1 MYCSNCGAYCADGR
15 FCARCGAPVNTVST
29 GWYNTATVSQAPY
42 TPRPYYPARPYPSQ
56 APRLPD
62 TPEKEM
68 KRAFS
73 RGGLSVLAL
82 YGSFSVLG
90 SAFLYIAAI
99 IAFVGSSLAMDSFV
113 TGDTEQAIYDILYAS
128 DALGSPAALLV
139 VLSYVIGMILG
150 MIIGIRIMKKILAR
164 IKPVA
169 PDARGLTA
177 KEFFLAMAFAFG
189 AWGLGVAVGN
199 LPDIV
204 FPTEST
210 EEWLYEALGMNMLP
224 FYIYSIIGAPI
235 LEELSFRKVLC
246 GSLSKF
252 GKAPAVIASALLFGL
267 MHRNSGQFSLAFFVG
282 LVFGCVYLYS
292 GKIIY
297 TMILHGIINLIGTL
311 PQLFALGNVDI
322 TLGWEI
328 AIGVLGL
335 IGLVFIIVCRK
346 HPMLRPEPS
355 QIPNSRKAV
364 FANVGMRIAVIGGL
378 VTTVLVDLYTII
390 AQSISG
396 ADSPYL
402 LKLFVTSITIALVI
416 VTMTCTCRGKAPEVR
431 ESEQI

>member
-15 FCARCGAPVNTVST
+15 FCARCGAPVNTASS
-29 GWYNTATVSQAPY
+29 GWYNTSTVSQTPY

-56 APRLPD
+56 PPRLPD

-73 RGGLSVLAL
+73 RGGLGVLAL

-99 IAFVGSSLAMDSFV
+99 IAFACSGLITGY
-113 TGDTEQAIYDILYAS
+113 TGDTIDEILYGS
-128 DALGSPAALLV
+128 DVLGSPGALFV
-139 VLSYVIGMILG
+139 VLSYVVGMILG
-150 MIIGIRIMKKILAR
+150 LIIGIRIMKKILSR

-169 PDARGLTA
+169 PEARGLTA

-189 AWGLGVAVGN
+189 AWGLGVAIGN

-204 FPTEST
+204 FPTESA
-210 EEWLYEALGMNMLP
+210 EEQLYEALGMNMLP
-224 FYIYSIIGAPI
+224 FYIYTIVGAPI
-235 LEELSFRKVLC
+235 LEEFSFRKVLC
-246 GSLSKF
+246 GGLSKF
-252 GKAPAVIASALLFGL
+252 GKAPAVIVSALLFGL
-267 MHRNSGQFSLAFFVG
+267 MHRNSGQFFLAFFVG

-297 TMILHGIINLIGTL
+297 SIILHGIINLIASL

-322 TLGWEI
+322 TTGWEI
-328 AIGVLGL
+328 AVFVLGL

-346 HPMLRPEPS
+346 HPMLHPEPS
-355 QIPNSRKAV
+355 PIPNSRKAV

-378 VTTVLVDLYTII
+378 VTTVLIDLYTII
-390 AQSISG
+390 VPLISG
-396 ADSPYL
+396 ADGPYL
-402 LKLFVTSITIALVI
+402 LNILVSMITIAIVI
-416 VTMTCTCRGKAPEVR
+416 VTMTCTCRGKVPEVK

>member
-15 FCARCGAPVNTVST
+15 FCARCGAPINTVSS
-29 GWYNTATVSQAPY
+29 GWYNTSTVSQTPY

-56 APRLPD
+56 PPRLPD

-68 KRAFS
+68 KRGFN
-73 RGGLSVLAL
+73 RGGLAVLAL

-99 IAFVGSSLAMDSFV
+99 IAVACSGLI
-113 TGDTEQAIYDILYAS
+113 TGDTLDTIDEVLYGS
-128 DALGSPAALLV
+128 DVLGSPAAMLV
-139 VLSYVIGMILG
+139 ILSYVVGMILG
-150 MIIGIRIMKKILAR
+150 LIIGIRIMKKILSR

-169 PDARGLTA
+169 PEARGLTA
-177 KEFFLAMAFAFG
+177 KEFFLAMAFTFG
-189 AWGLGVAVGN
+189 AWGLGVALGN

-204 FPTEST
+204 FPTESA
-210 EEWLYEALGMNMLP
+210 EEQLYEALGMNMLP
-224 FYIYSIIGAPI
+224 FYIYTIVGAPI

-246 GSLSKF
+246 GGLSKF
-252 GKAPAVIASALLFGL
+252 GKAPAVIVSALLFGL
-267 MHRNSGQFSLAFFVG
+267 MHRNSGQFFLAFFVG

-297 TMILHGIINLIGTL
+297 SIILHGIINLIASL

-322 TLGWEI
+322 TMGWEI

-346 HPMLRPEPS
+346 HPMLHPEPS
-355 QIPNSRKAV
+355 PIPNSRKAV

-378 VTTVLVDLYTII
+378 VTTVLVDMYTVIVPL
-390 AQSISG
+390 ISG
-396 ADSPYL
+396 ADGPYL
-402 LKLFVTSITIALVI
+402 LNILVSMITIAIVI

>member
-15 FCARCGAPVNTVST
+15 FCARCGAPIYTVSS
-29 GWYNTATVSQAPY
+29 GWYNTSTVSQAPY

-73 RGGLSVLAL
+73 RGGLGVLAL

-99 IAFVGSSLAMDSFV
+99 IAFVGSGLIA
-113 TGDTEQAIYDILYAS
+113 GDTLDTLDEIIYAS
-128 DALGSPAALLV
+128 DVLGSSAALFV

-150 MIIGIRIMKKILAR
+150 LIIGIRIMKKILSR

-169 PDARGLTA
+169 PEARGLTA
-177 KEFFLAMAFAFG
+177 KEFLLAMAFTFG
-189 AWGLGVAVGN
+189 AWGLGVALGN

-204 FPTEST
+204 FPSEST

-224 FYIYSIIGAPI
+224 FYIYTVIGAPI

-267 MHRNSGQFSLAFFVG
+267 MHRNSGQFFLAFFVG

-297 TMILHGIINLIGTL
+297 SIILHGIINLIASL

-328 AIGVLGL
+328 AVGVLGL

-346 HPMLRPEPS
+346 HPMLHPEPS
-355 QIPNSRKAV
+355 PISNSRKAV

-378 VTTVLVDLYTII
+378 VTTVLIDMYTVI
-390 AQSISG
+390 AQSVSG

-402 LKLFVTSITIALVI
+402 LNILVSMTTIAVVI